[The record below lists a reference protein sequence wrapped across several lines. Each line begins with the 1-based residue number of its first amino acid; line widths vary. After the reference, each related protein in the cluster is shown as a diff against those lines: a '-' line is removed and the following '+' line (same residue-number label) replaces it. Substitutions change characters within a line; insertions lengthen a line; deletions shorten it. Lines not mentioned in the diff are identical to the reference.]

1 MDQGKALAF
10 TGHRPESLPFG
21 ENELSPA
28 CIRLKA
34 MLLTEIMDR
43 ASQGY
48 GIFYC
53 GAARGS
59 DIIFG
64 KLVLLAKAT
73 EYPNIR
79 LICVVPHEEQARSW
93 SERWRDR
100 YYGLLEQA
108 DEMVLLSTRYTS
120 GCYHRRN
127 RFMVDRA
134 DVLIAVHDGSY
145 TGGTAYTVEYA
156 RRKGKE
162 IVIIDPDTLERS
174 VISTRLLTS

>member
-1 MDQGKALAF
+1 MDKARTIAF

-59 DIIFG
+59 DITFG
-64 KLVLLAKAT
+64 ELVLLAKAT
-73 EYPNIR
+73 EYPEIR
-79 LICVVPHEEQARSW
+79 LVCVVPHEEQAKSW
-93 SERWRDR
+93 SEHWRDR
-100 YYGLLEQA
+100 YYGLLKQA
-108 DEMVLLSTRYTS
+108 DETVLLSTRYTS

-127 RFMVDRA
+127 RYMVDKA
-134 DVLIAVHDGSY
+134 DALISVYDGLP

-156 RRKGKE
+156 RQKGKE
-162 IVIIDPDTLERS
+162 VVIINPDTLERS
-174 VISTRLLTS
+174 VFPPRLVSI